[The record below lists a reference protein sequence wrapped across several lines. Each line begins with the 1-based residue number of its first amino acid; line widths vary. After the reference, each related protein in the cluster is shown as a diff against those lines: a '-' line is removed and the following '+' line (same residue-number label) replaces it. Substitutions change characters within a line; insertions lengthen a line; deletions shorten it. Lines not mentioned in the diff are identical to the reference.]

1 MLNIIWVVL
10 LVSGIIIGAFTGNIQ
25 AVTDAIMSYADT
37 GVELALGLIGMMS
50 LWLGIMKIA
59 EKSGLIVL
67 IGKALRPIMKFLF
80 PEVPEDHP
88 AMGSMVMNIS
98 ANILGLGNAATPLG
112 IKAMKELQELNDDK
126 ETASN
131 SMCMFL
137 AINTSSVTLIA
148 SSVIAYRLSA
158 GSKNPTEII
167 GPTII
172 ATLASTI
179 AAVIAAKTFEK
190 LAKKKKSINSV
201 KDNNFSVNCGM
212 GSVVIEMK

>member
-50 LWLGIMKIA
+50 LWLGIMKIS
-59 EKSGLIVL
+59 EKSGLILL
-67 IGKALRPIMKFLF
+67 IGKALRPVMKFLF

-190 LAKKKKSINSV
+190 LAKKKKSINTV
-201 KDNNFSVNCGM
+201 KDNNR
-212 GSVVIEMK
+212 EELA

>member
-10 LVSGIIIGAFTGNIQ
+10 LVSGIIIGVFTGNIQ

-59 EKSGLIVL
+59 EKSGLILL
-67 IGKALRPIMKFLF
+67 IGKALRPVMKFLF

-190 LAKKKKSINSV
+190 LAKKKKSINTV
-201 KDNNFSVNCGM
+201 KDNNR
-212 GSVVIEMK
+212 EELA

>member
-10 LVSGIIIGAFTGNIQ
+10 LVGGIIIGAFTGNMQ
-25 AVTDAIMSYADT
+25 NVTDSIMSYADT

-59 EKSGLIVL
+59 EKSGLVVL

-80 PEVPEDHP
+80 PEVPENHP

-112 IKAMKELQELNDDK
+112 IKAMKQLQELNEDK

-148 SSVIAYRLSA
+148 SSVIAYRLAS

-172 ATLASTI
+172 ATLLSTI
-179 AAVIAAKTFEK
+179 AAIIAAKTFEK
-190 LAKKKKSINSV
+190 IAKKKKSTSTA
-201 KDNNFSVNCGM
+201 KDNNR
-212 GSVVIEMK
+212 EELA

>member
-59 EKSGLIVL
+59 EKSGLILL
-67 IGKALRPIMKFLF
+67 IGKALRPVMKFLF

-201 KDNNFSVNCGM
+201 KDNNR
-212 GSVVIEMK
+212 EELA

>member
-67 IGKALRPIMKFLF
+67 IGKALRPVMKFLF

-112 IKAMKELQELNDDK
+112 IKAMKELQELNEDK

-158 GSKNPTEII
+158 GSNNPTEII

-179 AAVIAAKTFEK
+179 AAIIAVKIFEK
-190 LAKKKKSINSV
+190 VAKKKKSTNTV
-201 KDNNFSVNCGM
+201 QDNNR
-212 GSVVIEMK
+212 EELA

>member
-112 IKAMKELQELNDDK
+112 IKAMKELQELNEDK

-158 GSKNPTEII
+158 GSNNPTEII

-179 AAVIAAKTFEK
+179 AAIIAVKIFEK
-190 LAKKKKSINSV
+190 VAKKKKSTSNV
-201 KDNNFSVNCGM
+201 QDNNR
-212 GSVVIEMK
+212 EELA

>member
-59 EKSGLIVL
+59 EKSGLILL
-67 IGKALRPIMKFLF
+67 IGKALRPVMKFLF

-167 GPTII
+167 GHTII

-201 KDNNFSVNCGM
+201 KDNNR
-212 GSVVIEMK
+212 EELA

>member
-59 EKSGLIVL
+59 EKSGLVLL

-190 LAKKKKSINSV
+190 LAKKKKSINTV
-201 KDNNFSVNCGM
+201 KDNNR
-212 GSVVIEMK
+212 EELA

>member
-37 GVELALGLIGMMS
+37 GVELAIGLIGMMS

-59 EKSGLIVL
+59 EKSGLILL
-67 IGKALRPIMKFLF
+67 IGKALRPVMKFLF

-112 IKAMKELQELNDDK
+112 IKAMKELQELNDDT

-190 LAKKKKSINSV
+190 LAKKKKSINTV
-201 KDNNFSVNCGM
+201 KDNNR
-212 GSVVIEMK
+212 EELA

>member
-59 EKSGLIVL
+59 EKSGLILL
-67 IGKALRPIMKFLF
+67 IGKALRPVMKFLF

-190 LAKKKKSINSV
+190 LAKKKKSINTV
-201 KDNNFSVNCGM
+201 KDNNR
-212 GSVVIEMK
+212 EELA

>member
-59 EKSGLIVL
+59 EKSGLILL
-67 IGKALRPIMKFLF
+67 IGKALRPVMKFLF

-179 AAVIAAKTFEK
+179 AAVIAAKTFEN
-190 LAKKKKSINSV
+190 LAKKKKSINTV
-201 KDNNFSVNCGM
+201 KDNNR
-212 GSVVIEMK
+212 EELA

>member
-1 MLNIIWVVL
+1 M
-10 LVSGIIIGAFTGNIQ
+10 Q
-25 AVTDAIMSYADT
+25 
-37 GVELALGLIGMMS
+37 
-50 LWLGIMKIA
+50 
-59 EKSGLIVL
+59 
-67 IGKALRPIMKFLF
+67 
-80 PEVPEDHP
+80 
-88 AMGSMVMNIS
+88 IS
-98 ANILGLGNAATPLG
+98 RGWSCIDDV
-112 IKAMKELQELNDDK
+112 QELNDDK

-190 LAKKKKSINSV
+190 LAKKKKSINTV
-201 KDNNFSVNCGM
+201 KDNNR
-212 GSVVIEMK
+212 EELA

>member
-59 EKSGLIVL
+59 EKSGLILL

-190 LAKKKKSINSV
+190 LAKKKKSINTV
-201 KDNNFSVNCGM
+201 KDNNR
-212 GSVVIEMK
+212 EELA

>member
-59 EKSGLIVL
+59 EKSGLILL
-67 IGKALRPIMKFLF
+67 IGKALRPVMKFLF

-112 IKAMKELQELNDDK
+112 IKAMKELQELNEDK

-201 KDNNFSVNCGM
+201 KDNNR
-212 GSVVIEMK
+212 EELA

>member
-59 EKSGLIVL
+59 EKSGLILL
-67 IGKALRPIMKFLF
+67 IGKALRPVMKFLF

-112 IKAMKELQELNDDK
+112 IKAMKELQELNDDT

-190 LAKKKKSINSV
+190 LAKKKKSINTV
-201 KDNNFSVNCGM
+201 KDNNR
-212 GSVVIEMK
+212 EELA

>member
-112 IKAMKELQELNDDK
+112 IKAMKELQELNEDK

-148 SSVIAYRLSA
+148 SSVIAYRLAA
-158 GSKNPTEII
+158 GSNNPTEII

-179 AAVIAAKTFEK
+179 AAIIAVKIFEK
-190 LAKKKKSINSV
+190 VAKKKRSTNTV
-201 KDNNFSVNCGM
+201 QDNNR
-212 GSVVIEMK
+212 EELA

>member
-59 EKSGLIVL
+59 EKSGLILL
-67 IGKALRPIMKFLF
+67 IGKALRPVMKFLF

-112 IKAMKELQELNDDK
+112 IKAMKELQQHNEDK

-148 SSVIAYRLSA
+148 SSVIAYRLAA
-158 GSKNPTEII
+158 GSNNPTEIV

-179 AAVIAAKTFEK
+179 AAIIAVKIFEK
-190 LAKKKKSINSV
+190 VAKKKKSTNTV
-201 KDNNFSVNCGM
+201 QDNNR
-212 GSVVIEMK
+212 EELA

>member
-59 EKSGLIVL
+59 EKSGLILL
-67 IGKALRPIMKFLF
+67 IGKALRPVMKFLF
-80 PEVPEDHP
+80 PEAPEDHP

-190 LAKKKKSINSV
+190 LAKKKKSINTV
-201 KDNNFSVNCGM
+201 KDNNR
-212 GSVVIEMK
+212 EELA

>member
-59 EKSGLIVL
+59 EKSGLILL
-67 IGKALRPIMKFLF
+67 IGKALRPVMKFLF

-201 KDNNFSVNCGM
+201 KDNNRK
-212 GSVVIEMK
+212 ELA

>member
-10 LVSGIIIGAFTGNIQ
+10 LVSGIIIGVFTGNIQ

-59 EKSGLIVL
+59 EKSGLILL
-67 IGKALRPIMKFLF
+67 IGKALRPVMKFLF

-88 AMGSMVMNIS
+88 AIGSMVMNIS

-190 LAKKKKSINSV
+190 LAKKKKSINTV
-201 KDNNFSVNCGM
+201 KDNNR
-212 GSVVIEMK
+212 EELA

>member
-10 LVSGIIIGAFTGNIQ
+10 LVGGIIIGAFTGNMQ
-25 AVTDAIMSYADT
+25 AVTDAVMSYADT

-59 EKSGLIVL
+59 EKSGLIVI

-112 IKAMKELQELNDDK
+112 IKAMKELQELNEDK

-148 SSVIAYRLSA
+148 SSVIAYRLAA
-158 GSKNPTEII
+158 GSNNPTEII

-179 AAVIAAKTFEK
+179 AAIIAVKVFEK
-190 LAKKKKSINSV
+190 VAKKKKCNNTIQ
-201 KDNNFSVNCGM
+201 DNNR
-212 GSVVIEMK
+212 EELA

>member
-10 LVSGIIIGAFTGNIQ
+10 LVSGIIIGVFTGNIQ

-59 EKSGLIVL
+59 EKSGLILL
-67 IGKALRPIMKFLF
+67 IGKALRPVMKFLF

-201 KDNNFSVNCGM
+201 KDNNR
-212 GSVVIEMK
+212 EELA

>member
-59 EKSGLIVL
+59 EKSGLIIL

-112 IKAMKELQELNDDK
+112 IKAMKELQQLNEDK

-158 GSKNPTEII
+158 GSNNPTEII

-172 ATLASTI
+172 ATLSSTI
-179 AAVIAAKTFEK
+179 AAIIAVKIFEK
-190 LAKKKKSINSV
+190 VAKKKKSTNTV
-201 KDNNFSVNCGM
+201 QDNNR
-212 GSVVIEMK
+212 EELA

>member
-25 AVTDAIMSYADT
+25 SVTDAIMSYADT

-59 EKSGLIVL
+59 EKSGLILL
-67 IGKALRPIMKFLF
+67 IGKALRPVMKFLF

-190 LAKKKKSINSV
+190 LAKKKKSINTV
-201 KDNNFSVNCGM
+201 KDNNR
-212 GSVVIEMK
+212 EELA

>member
-10 LVSGIIIGAFTGNIQ
+10 LVSGIIISAFTGNIQ

-112 IKAMKELQELNDDK
+112 IKAMKELQELNEDK

-148 SSVIAYRLSA
+148 SSVIAYRLAA
-158 GSKNPTEII
+158 GSNNPTEII

-179 AAVIAAKTFEK
+179 AAIIAVKVFEK
-190 LAKKKKSINSV
+190 VAKKKRCNNTV
-201 KDNNFSVNCGM
+201 QDNNR
-212 GSVVIEMK
+212 EELA

>member
-10 LVSGIIIGAFTGNIQ
+10 LVGGIIIGAFTDNIQ

-50 LWLGIMKIA
+50 LWLGLMKIA
-59 EKSGLIVL
+59 EKSGLILL

-88 AMGSMVMNIS
+88 AMGSMVMNMA
-98 ANILGLGNAATPLG
+98 ANILGIGNAATPMG
-112 IKAMKELQELNDDK
+112 IKAMKELQELNEDK

-137 AINTSSVTLIA
+137 AINTSSVTLVA
-148 SSVIAYRLSA
+148 SSVIAYRLAA
-158 GSKNPTEII
+158 GSNNPTEII
-167 GPTII
+167 GPTIV
-172 ATLASTI
+172 ATLASTT
-179 AAVIAAKTFEK
+179 AAIISVKIFEK
-190 LAKKKKSINSV
+190 ISKKKKQSKTTEEINR
-201 KDNNFSVNCGM
+201 
-212 GSVVIEMK
+212 EELA

>member
-59 EKSGLIVL
+59 EKSGLIIL

-112 IKAMKELQELNDDK
+112 IKAMKELQQLNEDK

-158 GSKNPTEII
+158 GSNNPTEII

-179 AAVIAAKTFEK
+179 AAIIAVKIFEK
-190 LAKKKKSINSV
+190 VAKKKKSTNTV
-201 KDNNFSVNCGM
+201 QDNNR
-212 GSVVIEMK
+212 EELA

>member
-59 EKSGLIVL
+59 EKSGLIIL

-112 IKAMKELQELNDDK
+112 IKAMKELQELNEDK

-148 SSVIAYRLSA
+148 SSVIAYRLAA
-158 GSKNPTEII
+158 GSNNPTEII

-179 AAVIAAKTFEK
+179 AAIIAVKIFEK
-190 LAKKKKSINSV
+190 VAKKKKSTNTV
-201 KDNNFSVNCGM
+201 QDNNR
-212 GSVVIEMK
+212 EELA